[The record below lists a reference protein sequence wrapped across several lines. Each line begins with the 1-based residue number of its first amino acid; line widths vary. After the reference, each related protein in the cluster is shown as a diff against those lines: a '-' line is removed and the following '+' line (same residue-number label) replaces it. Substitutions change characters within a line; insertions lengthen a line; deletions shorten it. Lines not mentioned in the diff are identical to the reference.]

1 MKNVE
6 SFLVRHRVWLELLR
20 TVTAV
25 TVLMIQLVILIHIA
39 K

>member
-6 SFLVRHRVWLELLR
+6 SFLTKHRVWLELLR
-20 TVTAV
+20 TMTAV
-25 TVLMIQLVILIHIA
+25 TVLAIQLVILIHVA